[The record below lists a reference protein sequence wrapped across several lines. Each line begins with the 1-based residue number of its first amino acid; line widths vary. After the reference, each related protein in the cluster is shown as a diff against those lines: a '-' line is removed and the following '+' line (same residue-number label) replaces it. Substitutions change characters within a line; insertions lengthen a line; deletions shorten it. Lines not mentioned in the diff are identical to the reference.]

1 MRGEGRRARSEGR
14 SRTFA
19 AVLIGFLLLGS
30 TGAAQTP
37 DSTASP
43 GVEAEADSASP
54 PHTAPSPSPL
64 PAGRSPLAPPQRPST
79 ALRRSLLVPGWGQ
92 LRNRRPARAAV
103 AASAVAGAAT
113 YLVVR
118 QLDYGRYRRAALYAG
133 CVEEPDR
140 DVCADVAFAEASW
153 QALGQPTFAAVRPV
167 RDAARGQ
174 RDVAGLILVAVYAV
188 QALDAYVGAELADF
202 DVGEDLAAPS
212 PSGVSVRATPGG
224 VAARLRF

>member
-1 MRGEGRRARSEGR
+1 MRGAGSGERPAGTSVRV
-14 SRTFA
+14 
-19 AVLIGFLLLGS
+19 AVTLVVGLCVTLQA
-30 TGAAQTP
+30 TAQVP
-37 DSTASP
+37 DSTAAP
-43 GVEAEADSASP
+43 VTPAVPVVTPAIVAGDS
-54 PHTAPSPSPL
+54 L
-64 PAGRSPLAPPQRPST
+64 QRPSV

-92 LRNRRPARAAV
+92 LGNRRPARALV
-103 AASAVAGAAT
+103 AAGAVAGAAG

-118 QLDYGRYRRAALYAG
+118 QLDYARYRRAALFAG
-133 CVEEPDR
+133 CVEAPGR
-140 DVCADVAFAEASW
+140 DVCADVAYAEASW

-212 PSGVSVRATPGG
+212 PSGVSVAVGAEAG
-224 VAARLRF
+224 AAALVTRVRF

>member
-1 MRGEGRRARSEGR
+1 MRPAG
-14 SRTFA
+14 SRERPA
-19 AVLIGFLLLGS
+19 GNALRVAVALVIGLGGALS
-30 TGAAQTP
+30 TTAQTP
-37 DSTASP
+37 DSTAAP
-43 GVEAEADSASP
+43 GAEVEAGPAGP
-54 PHTAPSPSPL
+54 PRPDPSPL
-64 PAGRSPLAPPQRPST
+64 PAGRFPLALPQQPAT

-103 AASAVAGAAT
+103 ATGAVAGAAT

-118 QLDYGRYRRAALYAG
+118 QLDYARYRRAALFAG

-202 DVGEDLAAPS
+202 DVGEDLGAPS

-224 VAARLRF
+224 VAARIRF